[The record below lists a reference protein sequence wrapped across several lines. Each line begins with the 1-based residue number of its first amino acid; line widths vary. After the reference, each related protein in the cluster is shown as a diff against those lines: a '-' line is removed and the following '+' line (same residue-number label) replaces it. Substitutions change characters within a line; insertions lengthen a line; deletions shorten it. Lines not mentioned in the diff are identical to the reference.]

1 MGCARSRNGLS
12 HYMGHPPSF
21 RVDSVPASF
30 GNAHHSS
37 DKQQGK
43 GLCADLR
50 FIDRYGSR
58 LYPRSSIGGFST
70 TSMKSWHERHDSI
83 LGSDL

>member
-1 MGCARSRNGLS
+1 MGYARSGNGLS
-12 HYMGHPPSF
+12 LVALHGPSTHPPSF

-37 DKQQGK
+37 NKQQGKGRK

-70 TSMKSWHERHDSI
+70 TSI
-83 LGSDL
+83 LACST